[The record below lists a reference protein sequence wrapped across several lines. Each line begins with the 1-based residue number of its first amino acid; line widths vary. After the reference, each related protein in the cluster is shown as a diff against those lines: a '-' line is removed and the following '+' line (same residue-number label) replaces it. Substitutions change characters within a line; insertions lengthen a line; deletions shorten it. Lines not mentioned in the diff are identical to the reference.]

1 MVELRN
7 RYSLFKEQLGK
18 LPTEFSLH
26 ISSDPEI
33 PFPGIFLQTIYQCKE
48 RCRCGRC
55 SPSTFCKSRRH
66 WEQHGKSCLHKAWPI
81 LTRVANEKTQETLD
95 CGHKNPPKQQVLKK
109 KSDII
114 YMVCYFFGEKSQE
127 EDKQRK

>member
-33 PFPGIFLQTIYQCKE
+33 PFPGIFLQTIY
-48 RCRCGRC
+48 
-55 SPSTFCKSRRH
+55 
-66 WEQHGKSCLHKAWPI
+66 
-81 LTRVANEKTQETLD
+81 
-95 CGHKNPPKQQVLKK
+95 
-109 KSDII
+109 
-114 YMVCYFFGEKSQE
+114 
-127 EDKQRK
+127 